1 MNQPDTMLN
10 QLMNWVETTRA
21 HSAHLHLEADGYLAR
36 LTQLRHRQQQI
47 DTLNHA
53 PLTLGLYGGCVEG
66 KHHLLKMIAADG
78 RDEIYV
84 QLGAKTLNYLTHI
97 NPDNAPTS
105 IAVRFTDLPPTV
117 AEEHHPLLLTLFNE
131 SELAQRLIR
140 QYQAGQAPRRVQ
152 NSVIAAILNELQMC
166 RQAEPSTSMTGEQF
180 SALTHSYQQ
189 CVRSP
194 YQLDDALLHQMAE
207 LAPWLNLSDRAVLLS
222 ILWGEDTTLT
232 ALWQQ
237 QAQTLHHL
245 GNVSQLLA
253 PASLVVDGFLLPGK
267 GFLFPASPQHTEQN
281 TDIIVCPLHHGK
293 SQARQSI
300 AQHELTQVCAEITF
314 TLSRQSSLPGVDLLD
329 IPDHQLNY
337 YQDNL
342 QPDTLLI
349 CHSQADNQH
358 PTPIAKHLVRW
369 VEQTQIPQHSKLPRL
384 VWAITPFDIRF
395 TQGGAADD
403 TVQRFVTQSGKRW
416 GTLQAVDN
424 RNRASLQEWLAAVL
438 SESNR
443 QQRLTTLQDALIA
456 QVLTQF
462 GAIAPDRESRA
473 HTSRQQTETLIRT
486 LQSKAT
492 QHGELI
498 DNLMLPR
505 DTLQQCWLQ
514 YHQTIINKP
523 AELMLNIDL
532 FADVTPTIPAV
543 FPPSDFA
550 SQVYALWLNH
560 LRQLVYRQTVA
571 PSLGLETAQLQTL
584 CDILITTSYR
594 LELLATLKDELAQ
607 NADDAAMAV
616 TRAANVI
623 SDFVSWLGYHQVAI
637 AERPLSRIDKESVIF
652 SPPPQASAN
661 TRLTHLGEQPTHG
674 NARYIYDWLV
684 ALLNRASE
692 NTHHISVDDI
702 GDASRE
708 TLHAILLSGNKSPA
722 A

>member
-543 FPPSDFA
+543 FPP
-550 SQVYALWLNH
+550 Q
-560 LRQLVYRQTVA
+560 
-571 PSLGLETAQLQTL
+571 
-584 CDILITTSYR
+584 
-594 LELLATLKDELAQ
+594 
-607 NADDAAMAV
+607 
-616 TRAANVI
+616 
-623 SDFVSWLGYHQVAI
+623 
-637 AERPLSRIDKESVIF
+637 
-652 SPPPQASAN
+652 
-661 TRLTHLGEQPTHG
+661 
-674 NARYIYDWLV
+674 
-684 ALLNRASE
+684 
-692 NTHHISVDDI
+692 
-702 GDASRE
+702 
-708 TLHAILLSGNKSPA
+708 
-722 A
+722 